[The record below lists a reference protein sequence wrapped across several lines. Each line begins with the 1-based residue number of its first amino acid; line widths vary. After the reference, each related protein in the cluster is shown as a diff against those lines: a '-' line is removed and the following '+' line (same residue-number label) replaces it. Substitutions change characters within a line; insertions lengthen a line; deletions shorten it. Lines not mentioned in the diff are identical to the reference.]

1 MKITFLLSVISFA
14 IPLLAQ
20 PEEQPGPRV
29 ATRMPQL
36 LSVLPMGAQKGSVVE
51 IELQG
56 EFLDRAET
64 VLFSTSDVV
73 ARVKKSNFTRVFLEV
88 RVSPKAEAGPC
99 YFRVVTPR
107 GASNLLMFRISEW
120 PAVTEQEPNDD
131 PRDLRAVEWP
141 VLVSGRLE
149 TPRDVDLYRF
159 HGKAGQRL
167 NLNLL
172 AARNWSTAD
181 LSLAIVD
188 AAGRGLR
195 QDEGTFIWDPYISF
209 TCPADGE
216 YVAAVMLTRM
226 PAGGQSRTDL
236 VYQLAIG
243 QAPVLASV
251 FPLYLQSQAPVEL
264 QVRGEFLDSKTWE
277 LEGGEIQRQEKGDA
291 PQAPT
296 SVSLAGRLNA
306 GTPPGVRSLRLQHAS
321 GLVTPLRVMTGESP
335 AKMESEKNDTLQT
348 AEAIGMP
355 VTVNGRID
363 SRWDEDIYRFEVE
376 SETTLVFDID
386 AERLG
391 SRLDARLALLD
402 GSGKTLAAN
411 DDAKLDEGPLNW
423 DPQITHTF
431 KERGTCFIKVSSQQ
445 RRGGE
450 DYGYALSV
458 RRPSPGFT
466 LRLASERL
474 SVPRGETGQWNVSV
488 QRQEGFQGELA
499 IEVTG
504 LPQGLAIKPLQLK
517 GDQTSGKI
525 EITAAPDA
533 RLETASV
540 TIQGKGLVDGQEQC
554 RTALIPAAAR
564 VTGSGPGFSDYRST
578 EAWVSV
584 VEPPLFSLESA
595 ASEVFLVRGG
605 TAEFGVKI
613 VRRHGFSGTP
623 EFSLENAP
631 AGVQVEKFEIVDD
644 GRMARLT
651 LRASESAAVGR
662 VPDVAIVG
670 AARVDQR
677 SESAPRINV
686 QVD

>member
-1 MKITFLLSVISFA
+1 MKITFLVSVIGLT
-14 IPLLAQ
+14 IPLLSQ

-29 ATRMPQL
+29 ATRTPQL

-51 IELQG
+51 VELQG
-56 EFLDRAET
+56 EFLDRAESI
-64 VLFSTSDVV
+64 LFSTSDVL
-73 ARVKKSNFTRVFLEV
+73 ARVKKSSFTRVFLEV
-88 RVSPKAEAGPC
+88 RVSPKAEAGPS

-107 GASNLLMFRISEW
+107 GPSNLLLFRISEW
-120 PAVTEQEPNDD
+120 SAVTEQEPNDD
-131 PRDLRAVEWP
+131 PQDLRAVDWP

-159 HGKAGQRL
+159 HGKTGQRL

-236 VYQLAIG
+236 AYQLAIG

-251 FPLYLQSQAPVEL
+251 FPLYLQSQSPVEL

-277 LEGGEIQRQEKGDA
+277 LEGGEIQLQEKGDA
-291 PQAPT
+291 QHAPT
-296 SVSLAGRLNA
+296 SVSLAGGLSA
-306 GTPPGVRSLRLQHAS
+306 GVPPGIRLLRLQHAS
-321 GLVTPLRVMTGESP
+321 GVVSPLRVMSGDTP
-335 AKMESEKNDTLQT
+335 AKMELEKNDILQS
-348 AEAIGMP
+348 AEAIGIP

-363 SRWDEDIYRFEVE
+363 SRWDEDVYRFEAE
-376 SETTLVFDID
+376 AEMTLTFDID
-386 AERLG
+386 AEKLG
-391 SRLDARLALLD
+391 SRLDARLALLE
-402 GSGKTLAAN
+402 GSGKTLAVN
-411 DDAKLDEGPLNW
+411 DDAKLDRGPLNW

-431 KERGTCFIKVSSQQ
+431 KERGTYFIKVSSQQ

-458 RRPSPGFT
+458 RRRSPGFT
-466 LRLASERL
+466 LSLASDRLA
-474 SVPRGETGQWNVSV
+474 VPRGEAGQWNVSV

-499 IEVTG
+499 IEVAG
-504 LPQGLAIKPLQLK
+504 LPQGLETKPLQLK

-540 TIQGKGLVDGQEQC
+540 TILGKALVDGQEQC
-554 RTALIPAAAR
+554 RTAVVPAAR
-564 VTGSGPGFSDYRST
+564 VLGSGPGFSDYRST

-613 VRRHGFSGTP
+613 VRRRGFSGTL

-631 AGVQVEKFEIVDD
+631 SGVQVEKFEIVDE

-662 VPDVAIVG
+662 VPDVVIVG
-670 AARVDQR
+670 AARSEQR

>member
-1 MKITFLLSVISFA
+1 MKISFLLSVISFA

-20 PEEQPGPRV
+20 PEEQTGPRV
-29 ATRMPQL
+29 ATRTPQL

-51 IELQG
+51 VELQG
-56 EFLDRAET
+56 EFLDRAENI
-64 VLFSTSDVV
+64 LFSTSEVV

-107 GASNLLMFRISEW
+107 GASNLLLFRISEW

-131 PRDLRAVEWP
+131 MRDLRAVDWP

-159 HGKAGQRL
+159 QGKAGQRL

-181 LSLAIVD
+181 LSLAVVD
-188 AAGRGLR
+188 AGGRGLR
-195 QDEGTFIWDPYISF
+195 QDEGAFIWDPYISF

-243 QAPVLASV
+243 QAPMPVSV
-251 FPLYLQSQAPVEL
+251 FPLYLQSQARVEL

-277 LEGGEIQRQEKGDA
+277 LEGGEIQRQERGDA
-291 PQAPT
+291 PQAATP
-296 SVSLAGRLNA
+296 VVLAGRLNA
-306 GTPPGVRSLRLQHAS
+306 AVPPGIRSLRLRHAS
-321 GLVTPLRVMTGESP
+321 GMAAPLRVMSGDSP
-335 AKMESEKNDTLQT
+335 AKMELEKNDTFQT
-348 AEAIGMP
+348 AEAIAIP

-363 SRWDEDIYRFEVE
+363 SRWDEDVFRIEVE
-376 SETTLVFDID
+376 SEATLVFDID

-402 GSGKTLAAN
+402 GSGKTLAVN
-411 DDAKLDEGPLNW
+411 DDAKLDGGPLNW
-423 DPQITHTF
+423 DPQITHAF
-431 KERGTCFIKVSSQQ
+431 KERGTYFIKVSSQQ

-458 RRPSPGFT
+458 RPRAPGFT
-466 LRLASERL
+466 LSLASERL
-474 SVPRGETGQWNVSV
+474 AVPRGETGQWNLSV
-488 QRQEGFQGELA
+488 QRQDGFQGELE

-504 LPQGLAIKPLQLK
+504 LPQGLETKPLRIK
-517 GDQTSGKI
+517 GDQNSGKI
-525 EITAAPDA
+525 EISAGGEA

-540 TIQGKGLVDGQEQC
+540 TILGKGLVDGQEQC
-554 RTALIPAAAR
+554 RAAFVPAAR
-564 VTGSGPGFSDYRST
+564 VSGSGPGFSDYRST
-578 EAWVSV
+578 EAWVSI

-613 VRRHGFSGTP
+613 LRRRGFSGTP

-631 AGVQVEKFEIVDD
+631 AGVQVEKFEIVDE

-670 AARVDQR
+670 VARGDQR